1 MRHLGLVL
9 LICKIVALAPDIAA
23 ATSLQVSSISTE
35 VGRDG
40 LSAVADRLSQLDDPA
55 PDELMALGGLRFLV
69 AIETALQ
76 QRYHHANTFA
86 GVVPIL
92 RPPLPDNPT
101 PAPYDPEL
109 LERIMV
115 QVSSDMAG
123 VEAVLARLED
133 TGRLTDDFGLVLN
146 LEDIWFDI
154 DGNGSRHET
163 GEGVLDLMQ
172 SIRRIPRLPPGAKP
186 IIRFDASDISWLRA
200 YAHLLGGVAEFV
212 LMFDPTEVYRQTQAA
227 MDADPAFGPTDN
239 SRWPSATDIDLIASL
254 LMMVR
259 GSGDPDHSRAALA
272 HFEETITHTRTFW
285 DRVDQEQDNVAEW
298 IPNTRQVAAIG
309 GLEIPA
315 EVVSAWRAVLDDV
328 ARILQGELLLS
339 HWRFAGRDGQTVGV
353 NLRRVFE
360 NPQSVDLVLWI
371 QGSAA
376 VPYIEPGPLADNASW
391 RQFNRMLNGDGL
403 LFAVWFN

>member
-1 MRHLGLVL
+1 MRHLGLVIL
-9 LICKIVALAPDIAA
+9 VCTIVALPPGIAA
-23 ATSLQVSSISTE
+23 ATPPQVSSISTE
-35 VGRDG
+35 VARDG
-40 LSAVADRLSQLDDPA
+40 LAAVADRLSQLNDPA
-55 PDELMALGGLRFLV
+55 PDELLALGGLRFLV
-69 AIETALQ
+69 AVETALQ
-76 QRYHHANTFA
+76 ERYLHANTFA
-86 GVVPIL
+86 GAVPIL
-92 RPPLPDNPT
+92 RLPIQDNPT
-101 PAPYDPEL
+101 PAAYDPEL

-133 TGRLTDDFGLVLN
+133 TGRFTDDFGLVLN
-146 LEDIWFDI
+146 LDDVWFDI

-172 SIRRIPRLPPGAKP
+172 SITQMPRLPPGAEP

-200 YAHLLGGVAEFV
+200 YAHLLAGVAEFV
-212 LMFDPTEVYRQTQAA
+212 LMFNPTEVYRQTQPA
-227 MDADPAFGPTDN
+227 MDADPVFGTTDN
-239 SRWPSATDIDLIASL
+239 SGWLSATHSDLIASVV
-254 LMMVR
+254 LMAR

-272 HFEETITHTRTFW
+272 HFEETITHARIFW
-285 DRVDQEQDNVAEW
+285 DRVAQEQDNVAEW

-315 EVVSAWRAVLDDV
+315 EVVSAWRAVLDDA
-328 ARILQGELLLS
+328 ARILQGELLLG
-339 HWRFAGRDGQTVGV
+339 HWRFPGTDGQPVGV

-360 NPQSVDLVLWI
+360 DPQSVDLVLWI

-376 VPYIEPGPLADNASW
+376 VPYLESGPVADNASW
-391 RQFNRMLNGDGL
+391 RQFNRMLNGDGV